1 MQIDRKKISFL
12 AIVLSLP
19 FMTVATPGLSQQN
32 SLNFI
37 SEVKG
42 DVKIQRSGRKNHQ
55 KAYGGEL
62 LDSSDSLRLG
72 KGASTKV
79 VCNNL
84 SIWNIKSPGK
94 FSVSSGCPSTGKP
107 VLIRNGS
114 ERAPTRAPND
124 PTIPYIISPR
134 DTAIL
139 SGKPTLRWNA
149 VKGATSYKVTL
160 RGPGVNWTTNVKQ
173 SEVVYS
179 GQEPL
184 QPGFRY
190 RVVVT
195 ADNGATSESDAPVG
209 FNLLSEG
216 EAQQV
221 KAEITQ
227 LQKQPLTD
235 ESKNL
240 ALAYLYQSKN
250 LNAVAIDLLA
260 GLVKQENQSTAV
272 YQLLGSLYQQ
282 VGLHRLA
289 KEHYLT
295 ALKLAKTNKS
305 LEAQAIIQTSL
316 GEIDIVLDNLQ
327 QAFESLQA
335 AQNNYRALG
344 DEQQVQQLQQKLDDL
359 KGRLPS

>member
-1 MQIDRKKISFL
+1 MQIDRKIIRFV
-12 AIVLSLP
+12 AILLSLP
-19 FMTVATPGLSQQN
+19 FITVARPGLTQQN
-32 SLNFI
+32 SLSFI

-42 DVKIQRSGRKNHQ
+42 DVKIKYSGRKNYQ
-55 KAYGGEL
+55 KAYSGEIL
-62 LDSSDSLRLG
+62 SSSDSLRLG
-72 KGASTKV
+72 QGASTKV

-84 SIWNIKSPGK
+84 SIWNIKSPGE
-94 FSVSSGCPSTGKP
+94 FSVASGCPSTGKP
-107 VLIRNGS
+107 VLVRNGS
-114 ERAPTRAPND
+114 NRAPTRAPND

-139 SGKPTLRWNA
+139 SDKPTLRWNA

-173 SEVVYS
+173 SEVVFS

-184 QPGFRY
+184 QPGSRY

-195 ADNGATSESDAPVG
+195 ADNGATSEREAPVG
-209 FNLLSEG
+209 FTLLSEG

-250 LNAVAIDLLA
+250 LNSAAIDLLA

-272 YQLLGSLYQQ
+272 YQLLGSLYQE
-282 VGLHRLA
+282 VDLHLLA

-295 ALKLAKTNKS
+295 ALKLAKADKN
-305 LEAQAIIQTSL
+305 LEAQATIQASL